1 MKAVRIHSFGGP
13 EVLQLDEI
21 AIPSRESVAPTAY
34 TLGNADLRSCVW
46 ERDEFDISRT

>member
-21 AIPSRESVAPTAY
+21 AIPKSSTA
-34 TLGNADLRSCVW
+34 TSW
-46 ERDEFDISRT
+46 